1 MSKQNIHVRVKELY
15 YGCVIAYV
23 GLDKIYDKD
32 LNVISHEFSDID
44 EAKKYIQSA
53 GTTAVMF
60 SVSSMPRKSV
70 PIDRAEKH
78 LAKFGRIAAN
88 WGGV

>member
-15 YGCVIAYV
+15 QGCVIAYV

-32 LNVISHEFSDID
+32 FNVISHEFAEIE
-44 EAKKYIQSA
+44 EAKKYILSA

-60 SVSSMPRKSV
+60 SPSIMPRKSV
-70 PIDRAEKH
+70 PIERAEKH
-78 LAKFGRIAAN
+78 LAKLGRIAAN
-88 WGGV
+88 

>member
-15 YGCVIAYV
+15 QGCVIAYIGV
-23 GLDKIYDKD
+23 DKMYDKD
-32 LNVISHEFSDID
+32 LNVISHEFPEIED
-44 EAKKYIQSA
+44 AKKYIQSA
-53 GTTAVMF
+53 GATAVMF

-78 LAKFGRIAAN
+78 LSKFGRIAAN
-88 WGGV
+88 WRGV